1 MTRVPDMSPNVTTP
15 HPPPSQNCD
24 RALRFAQRPAAISG
38 RVGARGHS
46 VQGVAT
52 DRITYDFDRFLRY
65 DELRAW
71 LEQLAADHAA
81 LVTLEVYGQ
90 SFEGRD
96 LLLATVTDSATGAPD
111 TKPAHWVDASIHAGE
126 LTATVAACNLLQHLV
141 DRFANG

>member
-1 MTRVPDMSPNVTTP
+1 M
-15 HPPPSQNCD
+15 
-24 RALRFAQRPAAISG
+24 AARPATIWE

-46 VQGVAT
+46 VRVVAA
-52 DRITYDFDRFLRY
+52 DRILYDFDRFLRY

-71 LEQLAADHAA
+71 LEQLAADHPA
-81 LVTLEVYGQ
+81 LVTLEVYGR

-96 LLLATVTDSATGAPD
+96 LLLATVTDTSTGAPD

-141 DRFANG
+141 DGFADGDAAVVQRLGHPHLLCRAASQP